1 MNQLKDPRNKLL
13 AIMSAIAL
21 FTMTPTVT
29 YSQDSVL
36 LDEIIITAQKRE
48 QSLQDVGVSV
58 TAFTGEQLKELGHT
72 MSQNLVAQIPGV
84 ESFSLGSG
92 NTFTI
97 RGVGQ
102 NDYTANQEAPVSVY
116 VDETYVASNF
126 SSRFAIF
133 DIERVEILRGPQG
146 TLFGRNSTG
155 GLLNFVTKKPSEE
168 AGGYIDLTVGEAGR
182 SRVEAAVGGRLGE
195 NALGRLSFVYN
206 KDDGLIEN
214 DIGENS
220 RMADDHTVR
229 GQLLLQPSSDV
240 EVLLKAQYG
249 KEDGAANGFSH
260 SLPEGS
266 ATDFFGY
273 AGTGDPYKTS
283 TNRPFFLKGDTT
295 DLMAKIT
302 WDKEDYTVTSITN
315 TQDITH
321 AYASDSDVSPSD
333 AFAYQQTADI
343 KQISQELRLN
353 WSGDKTRSVLGAY
366 YLNIDGKYT
375 SNQRGAIYF
384 GPLVFETKADQD
396 TTTTAIFYQ
405 REHDLSDQ
413 LMFTAGLRYNK
424 DDKDY
429 TLSSVDFGFP
439 AFSPSINDSDWNGKL
454 QLDYSIDDDTLVYA
468 GVHRGIKGGGFNQPL
483 TPVSAADIVYDGETL
498 ISYEGG
504 IKKSLSDRTRV
515 NASVFVYDYSD
526 YQAYFIDGGFNT
538 TLFNADA
545 KSHGA
550 EIEYTS
556 NPIDGLDIIL
566 GASYVDTEVSELST
580 AIAPSGQSEAPLA
593 PKWSLNGLARYA
605 WPTSDGGELSFQ
617 GDFRWVD
624 DHYFS
629 LAQIPVLFQGSYAV
643 VNARLG
649 YTSMDEKWSA
659 TLFVNN
665 LTDERYNHF
674 AYDALAFFGSYSN
687 LIGDQRWVGA
697 SISFRW

>member
-1 MNQLKDPRNKLL
+1 MNNLKHPKNTTLVIL
-13 AIMSAIAL
+13 SVIVL
-21 FTMTPTVT
+21 FAMTPMIT

-36 LDEIIITAQKRE
+36 LEEIIITAQKRE

-58 TAFTGEQLKELGHT
+58 TAFTGEQLKKLGYT
-72 MSQNLVAQIPGV
+72 MSQNLVAQVPGV

-133 DIERVEILRGPQG
+133 DIERIEVLRGPQG

-155 GLLNFVTKKPSEE
+155 GLLNFITVKPSED
-168 AGGYIDLTVGEAGR
+168 AGGYIDVSIGDKGR
-182 SRVEAAVGGRLGE
+182 RRIETAVGGQVGE

-220 RMADDHTVR
+220 RRADDHTVR
-229 GQLLLQPSSDV
+229 GQLLFQPSSDV
-240 EVLLKAQYG
+240 EVLLKAQHG

-260 SLPEGS
+260 ALPEGS

-283 TNRPFFLKGDTT
+283 TNRPFYLKGDVT
-295 DLMAKIT
+295 DLMARIT
-302 WDKEDYTVTSITN
+302 LDKEEYTVTSITN

-353 WSGDKTRSVLGAY
+353 WSGTHSRSVLGAY

-384 GPLVFETKADQD
+384 GPLVLETKADQD

-405 REHDLSDQ
+405 TERDLSDQ

-424 DDKDY
+424 DEKDY
-429 TLSSVDFGFP
+429 TLSSVDFGFAP
-439 AFSPSINDSDWNGKL
+439 YSPSISDSDWNGKL
-454 QLDYSIDDDTLVYA
+454 QFDYSIDDDTLVYA
-468 GVHRGIKGGGFNQPL
+468 GVHRGIKGGGFNNPL
-483 TPVSAADIVYDGETL
+483 TPVSTGDIVYDGETL

-504 IKKSLSDRTRV
+504 IKKNLSDRARV

-538 TLFNADA
+538 TLFNAEA
-545 KSHGA
+545 STHGA
-550 EIEYTS
+550 EIEFTS
-556 NPIDGLDIIL
+556 NPVDGLDIIL

-605 WPTSDGGELSFQ
+605 WPTSDGGEFSVQ

-649 YTSMDEKWSA
+649 YTSMDEKWTA

-665 LTDERYNHF
+665 LTDERYNYF
-674 AYDALAFFGSYSN
+674 AYDALAFFGSYSSN
-687 LIGDQRWVGA
+687 VGDERWVGA
-697 SISFRW
+697 SISYRW